1 MTDAAALRARKI
13 QLLMAG
19 LLLFFLWTG
28 ETFAQQQ
35 LMAGASVRNI
45 TPDPL
50 LPVSG
55 GIGTPKPAQEKRG
68 DLFVRA
74 MVLVK
79 GDVKIAIV
87 GIDNLGW
94 PSVLGDKARALIDHI
109 PAENV
114 LIGAT
119 HTHSAPDAYGFPDEE
134 GNHHADLSY
143 LEFCT
148 QQIAEAVNE
157 AYSRLQPA
165 DLKIAMGEAKG
176 KIAFNYYAEDL
187 YDPRCGVIQA
197 IAKGTDQTIATLV
210 NYAIHPEVMGSK
222 RGVLSPDLCGPLYE
236 RIESQAGGVAIFMN
250 GALGGMVTA
259 DNRHE
264 TIKSSD
270 GVPND
275 LMWSECVRIGNLLA
289 DEALRIVSQAK
300 PLLNPQ
306 LQSVSKM
313 VDFPV
318 DSPIMQ
324 YILANSPLGYI
335 SANPTQ
341 VSTRV
346 NALQIGPAR
355 ILTIPREALPNV
367 RYYLKRNMDTQFPFL
382 FGLTNDAFGY
392 MMAKVVY
399 DSFRK
404 YDYITRTSLGEMTAE
419 NYMKEALEL
428 VGKLRVEVGMEE

>member
-1 MTDAAALRARKI
+1 MRMRVVLGLRVSTLQWLI
-13 QLLMAG
+13 VGFLLS
-19 LLLFFLWTG
+19 FIWTG
-28 ETFAQQQ
+28 EAFAQQQ

-55 GIGTPKPAQEKRG
+55 GIGTPNPAHEKRG

-79 GDVKIAIV
+79 GDARIAIV

-94 PSVLGDKARALIDHI
+94 PSVLGDRARALIPNI
-109 PAENV
+109 PAENI

-119 HTHSAPDAYGFPDEE
+119 HTHSAPDAYGFPDEK
-134 GNHHADLSY
+134 GQHHADLEY
-143 LEFCT
+143 LDFCIK
-148 QQIAEAVNE
+148 QIAEAVNE
-157 AYSRLQPA
+157 AYAQLQPA
-165 DLKIAMGEAKG
+165 DLKVAVGEAKG

-197 IAKGTDQTIATLV
+197 LAKGTGQTIATLV
-210 NYAIHPEVMGSK
+210 NYAIHPEVLGSA
-222 RGVLSPDLCGPLYE
+222 RGILSPDLCGPLYE
-236 RIESQAGGVAIFMN
+236 RIESQAGGIAIFMN

-289 DEALRIVSQAK
+289 DEALRIVNQASVTE
-300 PLLNPQ
+300 NPG

-335 SANPTQ
+335 SNSPNQ
-341 VSTRV
+341 VSTQV

-355 ILTIPREALPNV
+355 ILTIPGEALPNV
-367 RYYLKRNMDTQFPFL
+367 GYYLKRKMDSQFPFL

-392 MMAKVVY
+392 MMAKV
-399 DSFRK
+399 DFNSFRR

-419 NYMKEALEL
+419 IYMKEALEL
-428 VGKLRVEVGMEE
+428 MEQLKNN

>member
-222 RGVLSPDLCGPLYE
+222 RGVLSPDLCGCFTSVLNHKREELLY
-236 RIESQAGGVAIFMN
+236 
-250 GALGGMVTA
+250 L
-259 DNRHE
+259 
-264 TIKSSD
+264 
-270 GVPND
+270 
-275 LMWSECVRIGNLLA
+275 
-289 DEALRIVSQAK
+289 
-300 PLLNPQ
+300 
-306 LQSVSKM
+306 
-313 VDFPV
+313 
-318 DSPIMQ
+318 
-324 YILANSPLGYI
+324 
-335 SANPTQ
+335 
-341 VSTRV
+341 
-346 NALQIGPAR
+346 
-355 ILTIPREALPNV
+355 
-367 RYYLKRNMDTQFPFL
+367 
-382 FGLTNDAFGY
+382 
-392 MMAKVVY
+392 
-399 DSFRK
+399 
-404 YDYITRTSLGEMTAE
+404 
-419 NYMKEALEL
+419 
-428 VGKLRVEVGMEE
+428 